1 MGELLVKIIVALFE
15 FQWWPH
21 LVWWFVLALIFG
33 LQPDNFEDRKLIRFL
48 IACLATYSVVLGLI
62 SGNPINITGAIIVG
76 VLWVPTAISGVSVAF
91 EYMASVLFKSANVVI
106 DKTPSSISEPMKGM
120 GSGLEQ
126 LVSSIFKL
134 TLLPFIK
141 LNAARKT
148 SLGSRILRFSAIGYF
163 GILFTQ
169 FAAKELI
176 HDSDYV
182 QCEPFIG
189 GYSKLKEWYDPVQFW
204 HREVYHQEFRL
215 YIALDINS
223 ENRCSGFSGN
233 DRVYPDENGFT
244 PICYNLKK
252 VSDKYRSL
260 CPDDDTGNYNSF
272 SKACVTFAEAE
283 LPETTIFRCHN
294 YAKDKVEEEWIKD
307 YERYVEEKQKDT

>member
-1 MGELLVKIIVALFE
+1 MSELLAKIIVALLE

-33 LQPDNFEDRKLIRFL
+33 LHPDKFEDRKLIRFL

-62 SGNPINITGAIIVG
+62 GGNPINITGAFIVG

-91 EYMASVLFKSANVVI
+91 KSMASVLFKSSNVVI
-106 DKTPSSISEPMKGM
+106 DKTPSSISEPVKGM
-120 GSGLEQ
+120 GSGLEH

-169 FAAKELI
+169 FVAKELI

-189 GYSKLKEWYDPVQFW
+189 GYSKLKEIYDPADYWYDEMYDQQYSLFI
-204 HREVYHQEFRL
+204 R
-215 YIALDINS
+215 LDIVGES
-223 ENRCSGFSGN
+223 RCAGFDSS
-233 DRVYPDENGFT
+233 RVYPDEKGFT
-244 PICYNLKK
+244 PICYDLKK
-252 VSDKYRSL
+252 ISDKYRSV
-260 CPDDDTGNYNSF
+260 CPDHDPWGPSSF
-272 SKACVTFAEAE
+272 SKACIDLATAE
-283 LPETTIFRCHN
+283 LPDTTIFRCHS
-294 YAKDKVEEEWIKD
+294 YAKDKYDEEWLKEA
-307 YERYVEEKQKDT
+307 ERHLKEQNKDT